1 MLNQNV
7 VDDMNSVLPKEIFE
21 NIYEKE
27 YKGEQAYHRINQ
39 DLNSELETKDSYRG
53 REVLEMLQNAEDQG
67 SKYVLISVNTEKK
80 EILFVNGGIPFSKKG
95 FDAIL
100 YAKTSPKIGNLSSI
114 GNKGLGFRSIL
125 NWGDQVDI
133 YSRHVHC
140 SFSAEIALKKWDAL
154 KENFRKQN
162 QIENLKE
169 VEENLRKQKLSG
181 KVISAP
187 ISIFAVPDYESYDSL
202 NFDCLSDISN
212 DFATV
217 IKVRYK
223 DSEEKSILQQ
233 IESSLT
239 TETLLFLN
247 NIKQIIVKING
258 EKRCVSVD
266 SEDSLVKEI
275 SKDSGNKIPMR
286 DFLEIKKIKTK
297 DRNDSKEW
305 LVVKETGV
313 YAKESVEM
321 EVYKDDDLYSNS
333 VVESVQIEKKYQVGV
348 AVNISEFNAS
358 KTNPLFSYFATQ
370 VNTGLPCILHGTF
383 FLSPD
388 RKHLEDNN
396 EYNKWLQ
403 NRIGERL
410 CSFAEYLASNQQ
422 KLGLDKWLPYDIL
435 CFKAA
440 PSNSL
445 ETLKN
450 YLNANW
456 SLTCVLPTLND
467 NYKKKEHVC
476 WYSEEFANLIFNEK
490 DYIESGFGNHLIP
503 DFSKHIEGSQLDANF
518 AEKIDAVS
526 KKINQKYDCVEEN
539 YDHRIALLDALKN
552 ANYQCENKFKLGI
565 VVDENKNLLIPN
577 AESKI
582 YVNTG
587 VQINNPPAVLK
598 FRYVS
603 KKMVELLKAKWST
616 DDRGVTSI
624 LQKYIDITP
633 ADIALIKQKVSNV
646 LYEEP
651 EENDYKAIIKS
662 LFRTSDLHF
671 LTRCTIDGIS
681 FEPYDNDVDAL
692 FLMAQDGH
700 YYPASSMI
708 LEDDTDGNNQNFYG
722 KIGKRWKIFEKV
734 SEWMNILGTEDS
746 NAVKKFFISTLGVS
760 ECVPKKPVG
769 VKKDDCAIANAF
781 DGTLKAVTYHYF
793 NEKIKDYRQ
802 WNVAYVPDVEFL
814 SELRNEAHLSLDD
827 IFAVI
832 MRDSLARKSLLN
844 NKLYYSLNTVIYN
857 ETMDYGYSAKMLRP
871 FFESEFKNIIV
882 SNRKDLVSSIA
893 ESSQSTESDVEN
905 GLVYLGAFRTEEDLS
920 MEGLYQRMADVAE
933 RILEGKRLSVQTE
946 YKKIRELI
954 KKRKDRHPE
963 EIPEIPGYLSNRSL
977 RFVVKHENRQKVVSA
992 RDVYYWDNDKF
1003 PKKIL
1008 DKYPKLM
1015 IGSRVGEDSVKEIF
1029 GVKLMKNVSFTILP
1043 TSKINENLTHSIKM
1057 NLIERFPFLLA
1068 VRCADADSLA
1078 NKKLFSDAL
1087 MGMEITGYTECEYTE
1102 CENSES
1108 TNVGESNR
1116 MEIGDLLVDNETKC
1130 HICSTADDYESAVK
1144 DPKFC
1149 ESLVEFLCIKLMAA
1163 ESNWFDAIRTVIKNS
1178 KTENN
1183 YYLKREYPEK
1193 SYWSEINKALG
1204 LPKDESDF
1212 WNVVTKELGKTP
1224 LESDSL
1230 VDRGKRLA
1238 YIEETFDVSL
1248 RSRFREKL
1256 PMIDAM
1262 SGDDQLWLL
1271 KTLGVKRID
1280 SLDNTEKIKD
1290 LYKEWLDSLRNN
1302 YSRAYFAYLR
1312 KQITLNIGNQPNEVE
1327 SFLKKV
1333 EDFKSNDIFVNIP
1346 NECQENLYNYTEFK
1360 KLVREKIQAVLP
1372 VQCDDLDTLKEESS
1386 DILPQYEAI
1395 LAEYNRTKDS
1405 LEPEIMTYA
1414 YFDGFEEVFTKK
1426 IKEKNC
1432 ETDEKKQLESETGIT
1447 EKKVDSTKVQGS
1459 LVFLDSGKWTSGDSS
1474 VAGRSAR
1481 KSHSKQG
1488 PFADSRTLAQKG
1500 RKAEQIV
1507 RDKFNE
1513 SSDYKI
1519 VNEWSTN
1526 LNPSGDNG
1534 KHRDLDY
1541 KIANKPDEI
1550 RYLEIKS
1557 SSNGQFIMSSGEYE
1571 FATNKDNVDK
1581 YDIALVDDEENV
1593 TVLKSPFKNDK
1604 LSLKP
1609 DSYVGK
1615 VSVIEG

>member
-1 MLNQNV
+1 MSNQNV
-7 VDDMNSVLPKEIFE
+7 TDDMNSVLPKEIFE
-21 NIYEKE
+21 NIFEKE

-53 REVLEMLQNAEDQG
+53 REVLEMLQNAEDQD
-67 SKYVLISVNTEKK
+67 SDYVLISVDTEAK
-80 EILFVNGGIPFSKKG
+80 EIFFVNGGVPFSKKG

-140 SFSAEIALKKWDAL
+140 SFSAEIALKKWETL
-154 KENFRKQN
+154 KKIFREHN
-162 QIENLKE
+162 HIENLKE
-169 VEENLRKQKLSG
+169 VEENIQKQKLSG
-181 KVISAP
+181 KKISAP

-202 NFDCLSDISN
+202 NFNCLPEISK

-223 DSEEKSILQQ
+223 DSEEESILQQ

-247 NIKQIIVKING
+247 KIKRIIVDVDG
-258 EKRCVSVD
+258 GKRCVSVI
-266 SEDSLVKEI
+266 SEDCLVNEVTRN
-275 SKDSGNKIPMR
+275 SENRIPAQNL
-286 DFLEIKKIKTK
+286 LEIKKIKTM
-297 DRNDSKEW
+297 DRDDSKEW

-313 YAKESVEM
+313 YAKESVKM
-321 EVYKDDDLYSNS
+321 EIYKDDDVYSDP

-348 AVNISEFNAS
+348 AVNISKFDVT

-403 NRIGERL
+403 KKIGERL
-410 CSFAEYLASNQQ
+410 CTFAEYLASNQQ

-435 CFKAA
+435 CFKAT

-445 ETLKN
+445 EPLKN

-456 SLTCVLPTLND
+456 SLTSVLPTLND
-467 NYKKKEHVC
+467 AYKKKEHVC
-476 WYSEEFANLIFNEK
+476 WYSEEFANLILNEK
-490 DYIESGFGNHLIP
+490 EYIESGFGNHLIP
-503 DFSKHIEGSQLDANF
+503 DFSKHIEGTQLDANF

-526 KKINQKYDCVEEN
+526 KMINQKYDCIEEN
-539 YDHRIALLDALKN
+539 YDHRIALLCALKN
-552 ANYQCENKFKLGI
+552 VNYQCEDKFKLGI
-565 VVDENKNLLIPN
+565 VVDENNTLLIPN

-587 VQINNPPAVLK
+587 VQIDNPPAVLK
-598 FRYVS
+598 FRYVG
-603 KKMVELLKAKWST
+603 KKLVDLLKIKWGS

-624 LQKYIDITP
+624 LQNYVDITP
-633 ADIALIKQKVSNV
+633 ADITLIKQKVSNV

-662 LFRTSDLHF
+662 LYGTSDLHF

-681 FEPYDNDVDAL
+681 FEPYDNDNDAL
-692 FLMAQDGH
+692 ILRAQDGH
-700 YYPASSMI
+700 YYPASGMI
-708 LEDDTDGNNQNFYG
+708 LEDDTDCNNQNFYN
-722 KIGKRWKIFEKV
+722 KIGEKWKVFGKV
-734 SEWMNILGTEDS
+734 SEWMKILGTDDS
-746 NAVKKFFISTLGVS
+746 NAIKKFFISTLGVS

-781 DGTLKAVTYHYF
+781 DGALKEYTYHYF
-793 NEKIKDYRQ
+793 NERIKDFRQ
-802 WNVAYVPDVEFL
+802 WNVAYVPNVEFL
-814 SELRNEAHLSLDD
+814 SELRNVAHLCLED
-827 IFAVI
+827 IFAVL

-857 ETMDYGYSAKMLRP
+857 EIVDYGYSAKMLRP

-882 SNRKDLVSSIA
+882 SNRKDLVSSVA
-893 ESSQSTESDVEN
+893 ESSQTTESDVEN

-920 MEGLYQRMADVAE
+920 MECLYQRMADVAE
-933 RILEGKRLSVQTE
+933 RILAKQRLSVQTE

-963 EIPEIPGYLSNRSL
+963 EISEIPGYLSNRNL
-977 RFVVKHENRQKVVSA
+977 RFVVKYENKQTVVSA
-992 RDVYYWDNDKF
+992 SKVYYWDNDKF

-1029 GVKLMKNVSFTILP
+1029 GVKLMKDVDFTILP
-1043 TSKINENLTHSIKM
+1043 SSNINENLTLSIKT
-1057 NLIERFPFLLA
+1057 NLVERYPFLLA

-1078 NKKLFSDAL
+1078 NRKLFSDAL
-1087 MGMEITGYTECEYTE
+1087 MGLEITAYTECEYG
-1102 CENSES
+1102 ES

-1130 HICSTADDYESAVK
+1130 HICSTANDYESAVK

-1163 ESNWFDAIRTVIKNS
+1163 ESNWFDSIRTVIKNS
-1178 KTENN
+1178 KTENE
-1183 YYLKREYPEK
+1183 YYLKREYPEN
-1193 SYWSEINKALG
+1193 SYWSDINKALG
-1204 LPKDESDF
+1204 LSKEESDF
-1212 WNVVTKELGKTP
+1212 WNAVTKDLEKEP
-1224 LESDSL
+1224 LNSDVL
-1230 VDRGKRLA
+1230 VDRRQRLA
-1238 YIEETFDVSL
+1238 YIEENFDVSL
-1248 RSRFREKL
+1248 RSRFPEKL
-1256 PMIDAM
+1256 PMITSM
-1262 SGDDQLWLL
+1262 TGDDQLWLL
-1271 KTLGVKRID
+1271 KILGVKNIGY
-1280 SLDNTEKIKD
+1280 LENMEKIKD
-1290 LYKEWLDSLRNN
+1290 LYEEWLDTLRNN

-1312 KQITLNIGNQPNEVE
+1312 KQIVSNVETQSDEVKI
-1327 SFLKKV
+1327 FLKKI
-1333 EDFKSNDIFVNIP
+1333 EDFKSNDVFVNIP
-1346 NECQENLYNYTEFK
+1346 DECQERLYDYTEFENLIK
-1360 KLVREKIQAVLP
+1360 EKIQEIWPVL
-1372 VQCDDLDTLKEESS
+1372 CADLDLLKEESF

-1405 LEPEIMTYA
+1405 LESEIMTYA
-1414 YFDGFEEVFTKK
+1414 YFDGFEDVFTEKV
-1426 IKEKNC
+1426 KEKNC
-1432 ETDEKKQLESETGIT
+1432 KTDEKKQLESETGVT
-1447 EKKVDSTKVQGS
+1447 ENVVDSTAAQGT
-1459 LVFLDSGKWTSGDSS
+1459 LVFLDSGKWTSGDIP
-1474 VAGRSAR
+1474 VAGQSTR
-1481 KSHSKQG
+1481 KSHRKQG
-1488 PFADSRTLAQKG
+1488 PFADSRTLAQRG

-1507 RDKFNE
+1507 RDKFKE

-1541 KIANKPDEI
+1541 KVAGSDEV

-1557 SSNGQFIMSSGEYE
+1557 SSNGHFIMSSGEYE
-1571 FATNKDNVDK
+1571 FAIKKENVDK
-1581 YDIALVDDEENV
+1581 YDIALVDEKGNV
-1593 TVLKSPFKNDK
+1593 SVLKSPFKNKK

-1615 VSVIEG
+1615 INVLED